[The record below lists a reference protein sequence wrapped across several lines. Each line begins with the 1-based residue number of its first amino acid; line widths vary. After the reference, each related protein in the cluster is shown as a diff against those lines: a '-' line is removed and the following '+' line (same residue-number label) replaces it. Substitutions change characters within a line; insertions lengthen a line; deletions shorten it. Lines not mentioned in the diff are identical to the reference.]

1 MRHASPPSIVWFYD
15 MNALRSP
22 AGVTRHAVAMRHEL
36 ARSPELLKLSL
47 ATGRI
52 QDTENLATWETWDD
66 LPRTEL
72 PFSTR
77 TMLRYWWLSSWPP
90 ITAWTG
96 QADWIYAPAEL
107 AVAKG
112 RSKLAVTSHDIA
124 QDLRWQPPR
133 RKALLDRLFQTAD
146 KVFSVSPFNTSELLN
161 AYPHLEGRVTLVPNA
176 ADEVFNTPASDQEKA
191 GVRRELGL
199 TNQKPYLLS
208 VANFQPR
215 KNLESLIR
223 AAAMVPEVARG
234 EMALV
239 LIGEG
244 SEDQTRRLQQ
254 TIQALKNPKVQIQ
267 IAGYVQGVTL
277 RAAYAS
283 ATALV
288 FPSLCESFGIPVLEA
303 ISQGCPVALANTT
316 GLPDVAKESGWYFDP
331 NSEESIA
338 ATISELLAD
347 STLREARVAAG
358 HRIAS
363 EYRWSRSA
371 KMAMDSLT
379 G

>member
-1 MRHASPPSIVWFYD
+1 MRHASPPSMVWFYD
-15 MNALRSP
+15 MDALRSP

-191 GVRRELGL
+191 SVHRELGL
-199 TNQKPYLLS
+199 ANQKPYLLS

-338 ATISELLAD
+338 ATMIELLAD

-371 KMAMDSLT
+371 QMAMDSLT

>member
-1 MRHASPPSIVWFYD
+1 MRHASPPSMVWFYD
-15 MNALRSP
+15 MDALRSP

-191 GVRRELGL
+191 GVHRELGL
-199 TNQKPYLLS
+199 VNQKPYLLS

-223 AAAMVPEVARG
+223 AAAMVPEVASG

-338 ATISELLAD
+338 ATMIELLAD

-371 KMAMDSLT
+371 QMAMDSLT
-379 G
+379 A

>member
-1 MRHASPPSIVWFYD
+1 MVWFYD
-15 MNALRSP
+15 MDALRSP

-191 GVRRELGL
+191 SVHRELGL
-199 TNQKPYLLS
+199 ANQKPYLLS

-338 ATISELLAD
+338 ATMIELLAD

-358 HRIAS
+358 NRIAS

-371 KMAMDSLT
+371 KMVMDSLT
-379 G
+379 A

>member
-1 MRHASPPSIVWFYD
+1 MRHASPPSMVWFYD
-15 MNALRSP
+15 MDALRSP

-191 GVRRELGL
+191 SVHRELGL
-199 TNQKPYLLS
+199 ANQKPYLLS

-338 ATISELLAD
+338 ATMIELLAD

-371 KMAMDSLT
+371 QMAMDSLT
-379 G
+379 A

>member
-1 MRHASPPSIVWFYD
+1 MRHASPPSMVWFYD
-15 MNALRSP
+15 MDALRSP

-191 GVRRELGL
+191 SVHRELGL
-199 TNQKPYLLS
+199 ANQKPYLLS

-338 ATISELLAD
+338 ATMIELLVD

-371 KMAMDSLT
+371 QMAMDSLT

>member
-1 MRHASPPSIVWFYD
+1 MVWFYD
-15 MNALRSP
+15 MDALRSP

-191 GVRRELGL
+191 SVHRELGL
-199 TNQKPYLLS
+199 VNQKPYLLS

-338 ATISELLAD
+338 ATMIELLAD

-371 KMAMDSLT
+371 QMVMDSLT
-379 G
+379 A

>member
-1 MRHASPPSIVWFYD
+1 MRHASPPSMVWFYD
-15 MNALRSP
+15 MDALRSP

-191 GVRRELGL
+191 SVHRELGL
-199 TNQKPYLLS
+199 ANQKPYLLS

-338 ATISELLAD
+338 ATMIELLAD

-358 HRIAS
+358 NRIAS

-371 KMAMDSLT
+371 KMVMDSLT
-379 G
+379 A

>member
-1 MRHASPPSIVWFYD
+1 MRHASPPSMVWFYD
-15 MNALRSP
+15 MDALRSP

-176 ADEVFNTPASDQEKA
+176 ADEVFNTLASDQEKA
-191 GVRRELGL
+191 SVHRELGL
-199 TNQKPYLLS
+199 ANQKPYLLS

-254 TIQALKNPKVQIQ
+254 TIHALKNPKVQIQ

-338 ATISELLAD
+338 ATMIELLAN

-371 KMAMDSLT
+371 KMVMDSLT
-379 G
+379 A

>member
-1 MRHASPPSIVWFYD
+1 MVWFYD
-15 MNALRSP
+15 MDALRSP

-36 ARSPELLKLSL
+36 ARSPGLLSLSL

-90 ITAWTG
+90 ITTWTG
-96 QADWIYAPAEL
+96 QTDWIYAPAEL

-112 RSKLAVTSHDIA
+112 RAKLAVTSHDIA

-254 TIQALKNPKVQIQ
+254 TIEALKNPKVQIQ

-283 ATALV
+283 AAALV

-316 GLPDVAKESGWYFDP
+316 GLPDVAKDSGWYFDP
-331 NSEESIA
+331 NSEESIT

-347 STLREARVAAG
+347 STLREDRVADG

-371 KMAMDSLT
+371 KMVMDSLS

>member
-1 MRHASPPSIVWFYD
+1 MRHASPPSMVWFYD
-15 MNALRSP
+15 MDALRSP

-36 ARSPELLKLSL
+36 ARSPGLLNLSL

-96 QADWIYAPAEL
+96 QTDWIYAPAEL

-112 RSKLAVTSHDIA
+112 RAKLAVTSHDIA

-176 ADEVFNTPASDQEKA
+176 ADEVFNTPASDEEKA

-254 TIQALKNPKVQIQ
+254 TIEALKNPKVQIQ

-283 ATALV
+283 AAALV

-316 GLPDVAKESGWYFDP
+316 GLPDVAKDSGWYFDP

-347 STLREARVAAG
+347 STLREARVGSG

-371 KMAMDSLT
+371 KMVMDSLS